1 MTGGLTGVWVRRAVA
16 QAEACA
22 SAEAER
28 ERGHGVADSVPDGP
42 IPAAARLAC

>member
-1 MTGGLTGVWVRRAVA
+1 MGSAGRLAGRGLR
-16 QAEACA
+16 

-42 IPAAARLAC
+42 IPLPLRPDIAAR